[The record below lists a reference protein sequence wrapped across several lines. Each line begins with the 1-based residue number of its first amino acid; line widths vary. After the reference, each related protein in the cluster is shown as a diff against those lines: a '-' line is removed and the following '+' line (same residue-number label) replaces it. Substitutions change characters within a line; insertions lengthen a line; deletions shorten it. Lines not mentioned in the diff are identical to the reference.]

1 MHLISKIHLQRRT
14 FLRGLGASLG
24 LPLLDAMVPALTAQ
38 SRTAALPIRRMGFVY
53 VPHGAIMDK
62 FTPATTGSQFE
73 FSPILKPL
81 EAYRDHVVVVSG
93 LDHKNADN
101 AGVHSFSPTTWLSG
115 VRPKETKG
123 EARAGVTADQ
133 IAAARIGQSTPLPS
147 LETATED
154 HASMV
159 GACDGG
165 YSCTYIN
172 TLSWKTDT
180 TPLPMEINPRVIF
193 ERMFGDGGTP
203 DQIKARIQQ
212 DRSILDAVTQQ
223 AKKLSMTVGSSDR
236 HTLGQYL
243 ENVREIERRIQ
254 IAETNLGVDEGTAT
268 APLGIP
274 DAFED
279 HAKLM
284 FDLQV
289 LAFQADMTRVST
301 FMMARELSQRIYPQV
316 GSRDPHHS
324 LSHHEDNPIKI
335 DTLVRVQTYHVQMF
349 AHFLERLRSTPDG
362 DGSLLDHSMILY
374 GSNMSNSNLH
384 NHFPLPVVVAGG
396 CGGQLQ
402 GNRHL
407 KYPDRTPMAN
417 LLMTMLGKVD
427 IAMESLGDST
437 GPLTDF

>member
-1 MHLISKIHLQRRT
+1 M
-14 FLRGLGASLG
+14 
-24 LPLLDAMVPALTAQ
+24 
-38 SRTAALPIRRMGFVY
+38 
-53 VPHGAIMDK
+53 
-62 FTPATTGSQFE
+62 
-73 FSPILKPL
+73 
-81 EAYRDHVVVVSG
+81 
-93 LDHKNADN
+93 
-101 AGVHSFSPTTWLSG
+101 
-115 VRPKETKG
+115 
-123 EARAGVTADQ
+123 GVTADQ

-193 ERMFGDGGTP
+193 ERLFGDGGTP

-254 IAETNLGVDEGTAT
+254 IAETNSGVTDARQ
-268 APLGIP
+268 PPLLGIP

-289 LAFQADMTRVST
+289 LALQADITRVST
-301 FMMARELSQRIYPQV
+301 SGDGPRTQSANLSA
-316 GSRDPHHS
+316 GGLSRDPHHLSSHRRRQPWSRSIRWSQCRPITCKCS
-324 LSHHEDNPIKI
+324 L
-335 DTLVRVQTYHVQMF
+335 L
-349 AHFLERLRSTPDG
+349 LERLRSTPDG
-362 DGSLLDHSMILY
+362 DGSLLDH
-374 GSNMSNSNLH
+374 
-384 NHFPLPVVVAGG
+384 
-396 CGGQLQ
+396 
-402 GNRHL
+402 R
-407 KYPDRTPMAN
+407 
-417 LLMTMLGKVD
+417 
-427 IAMESLGDST
+427 
-437 GPLTDF
+437 